1 MQFINDKLL
10 RLYCWITEEK
20 AQTMAEYG
28 LILALVSVVAVGIIF
43 TVGGNI
49 KDVFTKVS
57 GCLTGGTCA

>member
-1 MQFINDKLL
+1 MQLINDTLL
-10 RLYCWITEEK
+10 RLYCWVREDK
-20 AQTMAEYG
+20 AQTLAEYG
-28 LILALVSVVAVGIIF
+28 LILALISVVAVGIMF